1 LLCAIIAA
9 WAVSGC
15 SRGQHEPAGEAPPQ
29 PVPIHAATAITT
41 TLHPSVN
48 LVGTIVAI
56 PERTSSVSAQIGRVV
71 EKLAVA
77 EGDQVHAGDLL
88 VMLDDRQAQVDLA
101 RATALVAEKEAIVDR
116 LKRGP
121 LPQEIEAARQNR
133 DKAQA
138 ALKGAEA
145 QLAALKPLEQRSEV
159 APVVLENARSAVD
172 QAQAALAA
180 AAAQLK
186 LLEIG
191 TRKELIAEGEAQLAL
206 ARADL
211 ETAKL
216 AVSFCRITAP
226 LDGVVTNL
234 VARQGMFVE
243 RFSTLATI
251 VDTSEVFAQVRIP
264 SRHFGEVRLG
274 APAEVSLDSLPGE
287 SFAAAVT
294 RLSGQAD
301 PATGTVDAFIL
312 VKNGNGKLRPGLAC
326 EARLSLPEIAGA
338 VVVPTPA
345 VADRD
350 GTAVVTII
358 RDGKA
363 YETPVKVG
371 RQTQRQTQIL
381 EGVAAGDTVAVQ
393 GGYGLPEGFPVEIVM
408 DNSATRSSSR

>member
-1 LLCAIIAA
+1 M
-9 WAVSGC
+9 
-15 SRGQHEPAGEAPPQ
+15 
-29 PVPIHAATAITT
+29 T
-41 TLHPSVN
+41 TLRPSIN

-77 EGDQVHAGDLL
+77 EGDTVHAGDLL
-88 VMLDDRQAQVDLA
+88 LALDDRQAQIDLA
-101 RATALVAEKEAIVDR
+101 RAAALLAEKAAVLER

-138 ALKGAEA
+138 ALKASEA
-145 QLAALKPLEQRSEV
+145 QLAALEPLRQREEV
-159 APVVLENARSAVD
+159 APVVLESARSTVD

-180 AAAQLK
+180 ANAQLN
-186 LLEIG
+186 LLEVG

-206 ARADL
+206 VKADL

-216 AVSFCRITAP
+216 AISYCRLTAP
-226 LDGVVTNL
+226 LDGVVMHL
-234 VARQGMFVE
+234 VPRQGMFVE
-243 RFSTLATI
+243 RFSMLATI

-264 SRHFGEVRLG
+264 GHYFGDVQIGAQVEVR
-274 APAEVSLDSLPGE
+274 LDSLPRK
-287 SFAAAVT
+287 SFVGTVA

-301 PATGTVDAFIL
+301 PTTGNVDAFVL
-312 VKNGNGKLRPGLAC
+312 VKNSGGKLRPGLSC
-326 EARLSLPEIAGA
+326 EARVSLPEVAAA
-338 VVVPTPA
+338 VVVPTVA

-350 GTAVVTII
+350 GTAVVTLV

-371 RQTQRQTQIL
+371 LQTPKETQIL
-381 EGVAAGDTVAVQ
+381 DGIAAGDVVALQ
-393 GGYGLPEGFPVEIVM
+393 GGYGLPEGFPVRIVM
-408 DNSATRSSSR
+408 DSSATNDTAK